1 MRRGLR
7 VQILSPRPVD
17 VFLTGRDRPRHVIGV
32 SLFISML
39 HFAGLLDPHVPER
52 TRRALCRRNAPRSP
66 RVASLDVSAEAT
78 VVLNRTYSEKARLI
92 ERLLG
97 GNRRAALDVLSEI
110 RPKNASIINRVRA
123 WKQLVI
129 DLVRRLSTQLNQ
141 PPTAWMQIASRK
153 SVLSQS
159 ISERRPHALELSAHL
174 SRMSLT
180 RID

>member
-17 VFLTGRDRPRHVIGV
+17 VFLTGRNRPRHVIGV

-129 DLVRRLSTQLNQ
+129 DLVRRLSTQLKS
-141 PPTAWMQIASRK
+141 TADRLDANCVPQKR
-153 SVLSQS
+153 
-159 ISERRPHALELSAHL
+159 SEPEHIGKTSPRFGTFGPLVPNVF
-174 SRMSLT
+174 
-180 RID
+180 DKD